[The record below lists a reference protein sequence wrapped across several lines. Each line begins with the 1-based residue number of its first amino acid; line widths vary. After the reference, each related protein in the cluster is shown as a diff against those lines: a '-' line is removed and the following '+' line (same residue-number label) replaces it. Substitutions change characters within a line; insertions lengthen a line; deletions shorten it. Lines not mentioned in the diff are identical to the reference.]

1 MTPDPLRPDQL
12 PLDTPPVQYLNLDP
26 SLYVRDDIWQQERC
40 SIFAHTWQ
48 FMGPVASVATSGQYL
63 AIDIAGTPIFAIRGR
78 DGTLRGFKNVCR
90 HRGAK
95 LLADGAGKCGLI
107 VCPYHKWSFAD
118 TGRLVQAPWYGKD
131 PAIIAEDWPLE
142 TVHLSE
148 WRGLLFAAL
157 DPKESLLDQLGS
169 LPDELADEPLETYAA
184 TDQATVSFTANWKIY
199 TDNFVEGY
207 HIPGTHPSFYAAI
220 DFEAFQTTAH
230 PGYVRMTAPPKDGL
244 FYRGKWLWM
253 WPNWT
258 LSLFDG
264 GMNVSR
270 INPTSPH
277 HTDQHYHFFF
287 ADIAA
292 ETSESRAKSVQG
304 TLAVVR
310 EDYAIC
316 ADTHRN
322 YAAGAYSSG
331 PLSGRHER
339 GVQYFQERV
348 AAALGL

>member
-1 MTPDPLRPDQL
+1 MMPDPLRPDQL

-322 YAAGAYSSG
+322 YAAGAYTSG

>member
-1 MTPDPLRPDQL
+1 MTPDTLRPDQL

-169 LPDELADEPLETYAA
+169 LPDELADEPLETYVA

-322 YAAGAYSSG
+322 YAAGAYTSG